1 MDFTAEIY
9 NEALIMIEN
18 LYLQIAN
25 KVLNQLGMPSPNRSV
40 AASFDVELRREQ
52 SYNTADLL
60 SYVQSHIPKLKFE
73 QKGIYDQ
80 IMQTVNTGVGE
91 ILFLDAPGEIG
102 KTFLIRLILEAIR
115 FQNDIA
121 LSLASS
127 GIAATL
133 LPATC
138 TIDQLRSSYIKC
150 WKIGNGKLS
159 VDLALGISLPYN
171 LCNLVTSEELI
182 EESNIQSKVV
192 TYKSVDTV
200 EEADE
205 AVNYPTEFLNSFDLP
220 EMPSHVLQLKIGV
233 PIIMLRNIKQSKLCN
248 DTRLAS
254 AYEGMV
260 QGLLLVAMDVTR
272 EKVCLYKNDDL
283 FEYKIPILV
292 FKYALME
299 IGNTSKKRGYL
310 LFIKQN
316 AENIA
321 WVMYNVGWAENSV
334 VIEEM
339 TEISNIDRQNVDGLT
354 TGEVA
359 QVSRETGD
367 SPVFFR
373 SLGPIYCLHSFPFR
387 ICEWD
392 AESGRANGHHWP
404 LNML

>member
-1 MDFTAEIY
+1 MVKHEVHRIRKENSNMNMDFTAEIY

-52 SYNTADLL
+52 SYNTADLF
-60 SYVQSHIPKLKFE
+60 SYVQSHIPKLTFE

-91 ILFLDAPGEIG
+91 ILFLDAPGEI
-102 KTFLIRLILEAIR
+102 
-115 FQNDIA
+115 
-121 LSLASS
+121 
-127 GIAATL
+127 
-133 LPATC
+133 ATC
-138 TIDQLRSSYIKC
+138 TIDQLRSSHIKC

-171 LCNLVTSEELI
+171 LCNLVTSEEELI

-283 FEYKIPILV
+283 FEYKVVSKLENNRWRTCKIPSRIPILV

-339 TEISNIDRQNVDGLT
+339 TEISNIDRQNVKSGPNLLFALFSIPNLRV
-354 TGEVA
+354 GR
-359 QVSRETGD
+359 REWKGQWTSLAIEYVVRASD
-367 SPVFFR
+367 ARR
-373 SLGPIYCLHSFPFR
+373 SG
-387 ICEWD
+387 
-392 AESGRANGHHWP
+392 
-404 LNML
+404 